1 MPSPRLSRSSEVR
14 PSVWLRMALLWAVT
28 APKDFVLAQN
38 PCAMEILVFDS
49 LTPCTQDLTSA
60 LGTALLVADGQCR
73 TVQTNTDP
81 SDPYY
86 TLFPGNYRA
95 ECVNSTV
102 VRIQES
108 GCISDQCN
116 STSLV
121 SDASCDRNN
130 SIAASL
136 YSRVSVPEFV
146 TFPSRDG
153 SYRCTQ
159 AEGSNVSVSF
169 VIFGD
174 CSSPTCF
181 VTNAPVSTPM
191 TLSPATLSPITPAPT
206 TPVNPAPILVTPPS
220 FDGTTHPTAF
230 PNDNPAPTP
239 EASRATD
246 APIRAPTSGGVV
258 TPPTA
263 PTAPTNSDPTPTTA
277 VIDKSSSGGGISTGV
292 VAGIGASAACLALL
306 VALVLVH
313 RRRNPGPK
321 TAKEVTGDH
330 DHHDD
335 DGSDH
340 VVSRATTGKSPEE
353 EERGTT
359 NEIWIDPNADEV
371 STLGGGTLQP
381 LGFGMGQ
388 DEPTASVN
396 LDFDF
401 HRNQYRTGDVEDRT
415 QSQQTTASTAFTTLS
430 KLGLRGA
437 PEFADD
443 ISFEEQFAELDDD
456 AERTMAVDP
465 IAQRVKPFEVRA
477 PPGKLGM
484 VVDTPNGGVPVVRA
498 IKPDSVLS
506 GHVQMGDRLIS
517 VDHINVT
524 SMSALEV
531 SNLIS
536 LKQNQSRLLIFCRL
550 NPPVS

>member
-1 MPSPRLSRSSEVR
+1 
-14 PSVWLRMALLWAVT
+14 MALPWFAA
-28 APKDFVLAQN
+28 APNALVLAQN

-60 LGTALLVADGQCR
+60 LGSALLVADGQCR
-73 TVQTNTDP
+73 TVQTLTDP
-81 SDPYY
+81 SNPYY

-95 ECVNSTV
+95 ECVNSSV
-102 VRIQES
+102 VHILES

-121 SDASCDRNN
+121 SGATCDRNN

-136 YSRVSVPEFV
+136 YSRIPDPEFP

-159 AEGSNVSVSF
+159 AQGSNVTVSF

-174 CSSPTCF
+174 CSSPTCL
-181 VTNAPVSTPM
+181 VTNAPVATPAPNTLPPI
-191 TLSPATLSPITPAPT
+191 TLSPSTPAP
-206 TPVNPAPILVTPPS
+206 VNRAPIVVTPPS
-220 FDGTTHPTAF
+220 FDGTP
-230 PNDNPAPTP
+230 
-239 EASRATD
+239 
-246 APIRAPTSGGVV
+246 
-258 TPPTA
+258 PPTA
-263 PTAPTNSDPTPTTA
+263 RPIASPRRTPVGGGGSDTKAPTKAPTNGGATPPSTPTVPTSNSVPTPTTA
-277 VIDKSSSGGGISTGV
+277 IVKQSSNGGISAGV
-292 VAGIGASAACLALL
+292 VAGIGVGAAVVVMLIGL
-306 VALVLVH
+306 VFFH
-313 RRRNPGPK
+313 RRRTHPVGQS
-321 TAKEVTGDH
+321 AKEVGGLS
-330 DHHDD
+330 DD

-371 STLGGGTLQP
+371 STLGGGTLHP

-401 HRNQYRTGDVEDRT
+401 QRNQYRTGDGEDRT

-456 AERTMAVDP
+456 AERTTAVDP
-465 IAQRVKPFEVRA
+465 IANRVKPFEVRA

-550 NPPVS
+550 NPPVSG